1 MTAYNG
7 PLLDDF
13 WDGTAG
19 GYDRWYV
26 SPQGAMY
33 DFLEKR
39 AAAWA
44 LRGGQPP
51 ASPGAANADLCCPP
65 TNGVRL
71 LEVGCGTGRWAAWLA
86 GQGYRVTGID
96 RSANML
102 AMAHQRMQQLAPPTP
117 AISPVS
123 TAQPTVCGQS
133 PATICWAAGDATN
146 LPVAENAFDVA
157 ISVAT
162 LDYLGDGPGGR
173 GLAEKAVSE
182 MARAVRCGGRLVIGV
197 FNRLAP
203 LNIKRMREEG
213 PPWDGARMFSPEEL
227 LELLAPY
234 GPAGVRVTA
243 WLPDDDRQLPQA
255 PAMDHQFRQ
264 AGRDD
269 GLMLFGWVDLAG

>member
-44 LRGGQPP
+44 LCGGQPP
-51 ASPGAANADLCCPP
+51 DAAGTVDADLSCPP
-65 TNGVRL
+65 TNGARL
-71 LEVGCGTGRWAAWLA
+71 LEVGCGTGRWAVWLA

-96 RSANML
+96 RSAGML
-102 AMAHQRMQQLAPPTP
+102 AVARRRMQQPAPPP
-117 AISPVS
+117 
-123 TAQPTVCGQS
+123 
-133 PATICWAAGDATN
+133 ICLAAGDATN

-162 LDYLGDGPGGR
+162 LDYLGDGPGGK
-173 GLAEKAVSE
+173 GIAEKAVSE

-227 LELLAPY
+227 MELLAPY
-234 GPAGVRVTA
+234 GSAKVRVTA

-255 PAMDHQFRQ
+255 PAMDHQFWQ
-264 AGRDD
+264 EGRRD
-269 GLMLFGWVDLAG
+269 GLMLFGWVELAE